1 MDWWKEGE
9 LASEIILAL
18 LPREA
23 IFLGYIPFIHNTL
36 RNYEKNYNAKN
47 VPVEESTTVFYSEF
61 ILSFSIHLHM
71 TWNKAD
77 KRNAYQLTV
86 GCNKCY

>member
-1 MDWWKEGE
+1 M
-9 LASEIILAL
+9 
-18 LPREA
+18 
-23 IFLGYIPFIHNTL
+23 
-36 RNYEKNYNAKN
+36 N

-77 KRNAYQLTV
+77 KRNATKV
-86 GCNKCY
+86 S